1 MITLN
6 SAISLLQTAFPLE
19 GEQGGGLGL
28 SYSFLQHYW
37 CFIVALLGALL
48 VFLLFVQGANSMAS
62 SLGQTEMGRRLVYN
76 STGRKWELTFTT
88 LVTFGGAFFASYP
101 LFYSTSFGG
110 AYWLWMIILFT
121 FVLQAVSYEF
131 QNKIGNIVGP
141 RVFQFFLTLNGIVGP
156 LLLGGAVATF
166 FEGSNFVVEKN
177 NLIDAT
183 ALTPVI
189 SYWANASHGL
199 DALLN
204 PWVLVLGFAVV
215 FLARVLGILYV
226 MNNVDDEDIRSRGSV
241 RLVGAAVP
249 FVIFF
254 VAYLV
259 HLLMKDGYAYTD
271 DGLIFMEPN
280 KYLHNFIDMWYL
292 TVILLIG
299 VVLVL
304 YGIFKTILS
313 KHYIG
318 GIWPAGIGTVLT
330 VLALLLCSAWNHTAY
345 YPSTADLQS
354 SLTMENSCSSEFT
367 LRTMFYVS
375 LLVPFVLA
383 YIAYAWYAMDR
394 KKITKEEIEKTM
406 HAY

>member
-1 MITLN
+1 MTY
-6 SAISLLQTAFPLE
+6 E
-19 GEQGGGLGL
+19 
-28 SYSFLQHYW
+28 FLQHYW
-37 CFIVALLGALL
+37 CFIVSLLGAIL
-48 VFLLFVQGANSMAS
+48 VFLLFVQGANSVAR
-62 SLGQTEMGRRLVYN
+62 SLGYTEEGRRLVYN
-76 STGRKWELTFTT
+76 STGRKWEFTFTT
-88 LVTFGGAFFASYP
+88 LVTFGGAFFASFP

-131 QNKIGNIVGP
+131 QNKIGNILGP
-141 RVFQFFLTLNGIVGP
+141 KTFQFFLTLNGIVGP

-166 FEGSNFVVEKN
+166 FEGSNFLVAKD
-177 NLIDAT
+177 NLIDAG
-183 ALTPVI
+183 AITPII
-189 SYWANASHGL
+189 SRWANASHGL

-226 MNNVDDEDIRSRGSV
+226 MNNVADEDIRSRGSV

-249 FVIFF
+249 FLVLF

-259 HLLMKDGYAYTD
+259 HLLLKDGYAVNEEGIIY
-271 DGLIFMEPN
+271 MEPF
-280 KYLHNFIDMWYL
+280 KYLNNFLEMWYL
-292 TVILLIG
+292 TIILLIG

-304 YGIFKTILS
+304 FGIGKTIFQ
-313 KHYIG
+313 KGYTG

-330 VLALLLCSAWNHTAY
+330 VLALLLCSAWNNTAY

-354 SLTMENSCSSEFT
+354 SLTIQNSCSSEFT
-367 LRTMFYVS
+367 LTTMFYVS

-383 YIAYAWYAMDR
+383 YIVYAWRAIDS
-394 KKITKEEIEKTM
+394 KKLTKDEIKED